1 MVTRKTKLMSGF
13 VALIMLVSMF
23 AMFVIPA
30 SAAGEG
36 GIVAEKGLIDA
47 TAYPDITAYA
57 SGTNTYSVKDRAGMD
72 KLADLVNNGNKMEG
86 VTIYQIADIDMLNT
100 PFEGIGHGNVTA
112 PFNGTFD
119 GNGFTIDNLFYYRG
133 SEGASD
139 GNALFPTAEGATFR
153 NIGISGGLVVGGK
166 WTGALLGRGSMC
178 KIINCWNAATV
189 VGTSANGTGGL
200 AGTNINGTSLI
211 ANSFNVGMVYCN
223 TGKASGIVGWINSPS
238 DSVINTYNAGEMVT
252 GITDWNLTTAEGHTY
267 APIACQD
274 LTKSRGTANAY
285 NYYILGRGGAQM
297 SSYELVQN
305 GATTIPGTESAL
317 DGSNDGAIGLD
328 ASELTGALSQNLNAH
343 FVAEGNTEDYNVTFE
358 NVDGVGYPVL
368 TYWNG
373 SDIVAQRYAKD
384 TTNVNGDKTWENAS
398 PFFKSIVEAR
408 SGALLGEGVER
419 PTTLTL
425 TNADDLFLLGLVMHN
440 VSPSTF
446 GFAEINLAADIDFAA
461 KTVNPGVTYGIPF
474 GNPGGHF
481 NITFD
486 GKSHVIK
493 NWNYYAYKSKG
504 HWAGGFI
511 TETGNGAVIKNLG
524 LLDAKGIYV
533 YGYGAADQGYQYA
546 SMLVERAGGTT
557 VIDNCF
563 VTGHI
568 VSHDT
573 NNANNHGAVFSTTW
587 GDNIKVSNCWSK
599 VTIETAPGTVT
610 GIRTL
615 GKLPTS
621 QDYTGD
627 MVNNYNFNTF
637 APGLNADNQANTYD
651 LFIGDKLEY
660 GTKEAAYWLSTEG
673 GMTQLWTVK
682 DGDIVFGTAE
692 NAVRKVTVNKMMNAT
707 TVAESIYTYYLPG
720 EQVTIEAIPGYA
732 LDEATIPAGGTAEGF
747 TMGTQDVTISYLAQG
762 ADYSV
767 AEGILDKYAAYDPD
781 LMTNGE
787 DLAAIIETADTI
799 LAMKEQEQ
807 TPAVINNALQATAIL
822 VQMDEA
828 FVPVLKNVYPY
839 YPNAADREL
848 YKDVHDGK
856 NWAVST
862 YDDWAEL
869 VKMANVEKNQFTGVT
884 IHLINDVD
892 MGNEPVAPLAVS
904 NGASFKGTLDGHG
917 YVFKNLNVS
926 YAVTGSDRW
935 VGLIGS
941 ANSATVKNLGIAGGT
956 VKITASSTTSEA
968 FAAGLVAEGWNCRL
982 YNCWNAATVDAGPA
996 YATASGLG
1004 RFTGNTDASKTNEH
1018 SVIDG
1023 CFNVGDVITLP
1034 GSGSYAGGISGY
1046 TQGTTNVFNSFA
1058 ASKKVTGRTVG
1069 MIRYNGGA
1077 KEAFFGNSYS
1087 VGYLLDGQ
1095 NTHAGE
1101 ADYEL
1106 NYADYESGKIAYLL
1120 NAGYVAGKGGER
1132 VWYTNDPA
1140 NKTVSFGTEETQTR
1154 MITILSEN
1162 EEYHYMYAA
1171 QGSTVTLDFP
1181 ATGNKVFV
1189 LANNVGTL
1197 NGDQLTVGAGD
1208 AIVVVGY
1215 DGVYTAALENA
1226 IAYFDSFNT
1235 EVYSVAG
1242 GKTVAAVIAEAEA
1255 KIADGSITPEE
1266 VASYTALL
1274 TADVTLS
1281 SSVSPE
1287 QIANRYVLTKGFLSP
1302 NYYAYLGARVDV
1314 YGIDDLREV
1323 QNYYPWYTADMTIA
1337 LKEDLP
1343 MTDEDKVASLYASA
1357 SFDGEGHTI
1366 SGLNAVAAFYGN
1378 GSASMTSF
1386 KNVVFEDCSLTTSA
1400 WNSGFLWNQMSCND
1414 LTIEGVTF
1422 NNCTFTKNNG
1432 ANGFGAI
1439 VGQIP
1444 GGKKLT
1450 LKDITFTN
1458 NTVNRNCSS
1467 QGNNGGLTGPV
1478 NGVIIVDGVTI
1489 ADNTYAGTSAAW
1501 GDAVVCGELVS
1512 AGNSIS
1518 NVLITRNKFTGSA
1531 VNGIVSGVH
1540 KATATATYSNIVVVD
1555 NESLD
1560 GIPVQGGIANGSAA
1574 PVYTNVLT
1582 DTDGS
1587 VATEAITG
1595 GAKLYEQN
1603 KAGVAKTFG
1612 INEKGVTFATEG
1624 LPVKVEFVAQEENM
1638 ATLYTDVNGN
1648 LVGLTNDLLN
1658 AAEWDDEANLP
1669 TKVFTADSVVEGSSI
1684 PEHEHI
1690 WGAPTNIAG
1699 TDTHLYECTW
1709 TDGTWECN
1717 ATQTGTCIFAPVAS
1731 EFEGKP
1737 EDAAHVGTCICENTK
1752 ETKCSED
1759 AYWTHTVVT
1768 PDCENPGSIDAA
1780 CDYCGYSYH
1789 EDLDAIGH
1797 AYGEWAHVEGT
1808 NTHKQVCA
1816 NNCGIDKVED
1826 CFFTGEAVVVDP
1838 TREEAGSATVPCDFG
1853 CGNAQVEI
1861 LPAIAYITASSEAVE
1876 AGETVEVLIDLH
1888 NVRGVSGAQIAVTY
1902 DHRVMTP
1909 SDYSLKVANAIVSQG
1924 PAIPEDENLSTV
1936 IYTFVFPEEMT
1947 EDGTIMSVLFEV
1959 ADEAEA
1965 GEYTLHVEATV
1976 SDYDMN
1982 EYGFEA
1988 FDGAVEI
1995 VDLPDFL
2002 LGDINMDG
2010 RVSISDAVLMLRVA
2024 SGDENLSVEDL
2035 DLVAANVTTE
2045 GDTDEMTV
2053 NTNDVIVVLQYLNGT
2068 IAAL

>member
-13 VALIMLVSMF
+13 VAILMLVSMF
-23 AMFVIPA
+23 AGFVIPA

-36 GIVAEKGLIDA
+36 GIIVGTGLHDA
-47 TAYPDITAYA
+47 TAYPDITEYA
-57 SGTNTYSVKDRAGMD
+57 SGTTVYSVKDFAGMK
-72 KLADLVNNGNKMEG
+72 KLADLVNNKTNLAG
-86 VTIYQIADIDMLNT
+86 VTIYQIADIDMQNI
-100 PFEGIGHGNVTA
+100 PFEGIGHNDANV
-112 PFNGTFD
+112 PFKGTFD
-119 GNGFTIDNLFYYRG
+119 GNGFTIDNLFLYRG
-133 SEGASD
+133 SEGSVK
-139 GNALFPTAEGATFR
+139 GTALFASAQDATFK
-153 NIGISGGLVVGGK
+153 NVGISGGLVVGGH
-166 WTGALLGRGSMC
+166 WNGSLVGRGQRC

-189 VGTSANGTGGL
+189 VGTTAQGTGGV
-200 AGTNINGTSLI
+200 AGTNISGSLTV
-211 ANSFNVGMVYCN
+211 NTFNVGLVYSN
-223 TGKASGIVGWINSPS
+223 SSKASGIVGWQNNAADKTVSC
-238 DSVINTYNAGEMVT
+238 YNAGEIVS
-252 GITDWNLTTAEGHTY
+252 GITVYTQNAEGQTL
-267 APIACQD
+267 APIVCQD
-274 LTKSRGTANAY
+274 LTAERGTANAN
-285 NYYILGRGGAQM
+285 NYYIKGRGFDMG
-297 SSYELVQN
+297 SSEYIAANPDAVV
-305 GATTIPGTESAL
+305 PGTEKAFASQDHAT
-317 DGSNDGAIGLD
+317 GLD
-328 ASELTGALSQNLNAH
+328 ASALTDGTLATKLNEGFAS
-343 FVAEGNTEDYNVTFE
+343 EGNIDGYTVAFE
-358 NVDGVGYPVL
+358 NVEGVGYPVL
-368 TYWNG
+368 TYRKDG
-373 SDIVAQRYAKD
+373 AIVAQRYAKD
-384 TTNVNGDKTWENAS
+384 NTNVNGDKTWENAS
-398 PFFKSIVEAR
+398 PLFKSLVDAR
-408 SGALLGEGVER
+408 NGALLGEGAER
-419 PTTLTL
+419 PASLTI
-425 TNADDLFLLGLVMHN
+425 TNADDLFILGAILFN
-440 VSPSTF
+440 VDNNSYGWS
-446 GFAEINLAADIDFAA
+446 EINLGADIDLSA
-461 KTVNPGVTYGIPF
+461 KTVNTGIEFGIPL
-474 GNPGGHF
+474 GNPGTFKG
-481 NITFD
+481 TFD
-486 GKSHVIK
+486 GKNHVIK
-493 NWNYYAYKSKG
+493 NWKFYAFKAEG
-504 HWAGGFI
+504 HFAGGFI
-511 TETGNGAVIKNLG
+511 TEINGATVKNLG
-524 LLDAKGIYV
+524 LLDAYGEYH
-533 YGYGAADQGYQYA
+533 YGYGDGASGYQYV
-546 SMLVERAGGTT
+546 SLLVERAAGSGN

-563 VTGHI
+563 ATGHI
-568 VSHDT
+568 ESYDAD
-573 NNANNHGAVFSTTW
+573 NANNHSAIFSTTW
-587 GDNIKVSNCWSK
+587 GDNIKISNCWSNA
-599 VTIETAPGTVT
+599 TITPMGKETYTV
-610 GIRTL
+610 RTL
-615 GKLPTS
+615 GKLPAA
-621 QDYTGD
+621 QDFTGD
-627 MVNNYNFNTF
+627 MTNIYSFGTVNPGHNSDNVANTF
-637 APGLNADNQANTYD
+637 HTA
-651 LFIGDKLEY
+651 IGNDVEY
-660 GTKEAAYWLSTEG
+660 GTKEAAYWLSSEG
-673 GMTQLWTVK
+673 GMSQLWTVA
-682 DGDIVFGTAE
+682 DGDIVFGTTE

-707 TVAESIYTYYLPG
+707 TVAESINSYYLPG
-720 EQVTIEAIPGYA
+720 EQVTIEDIPGYA
-732 LDEATIPAGGTAEGF
+732 LDDSTIPAGGTAEGF
-747 TMGTQDVTISYLAQG
+747 TMGTQDVTIAYLAQG

-767 AEGILDKYAAYDPD
+767 AEGILEKYAAYDPD

-787 DLAAIIETADTI
+787 DLTTIIETAETV

-807 TPAVINNALQATAIL
+807 TPAVVNNALQATAIL

-828 FVPVLKNVYPY
+828 FAPVLKNVYPY

-869 VKMANVEKNQFTGVT
+869 VEMSNVEKNQFAGVT

-892 MGNEPVAPLAVS
+892 MGNEPVAPLSVNS
-904 NGASFKGTLDGHG
+904 GASFKGTLDGHG

-926 YAVTGSDRW
+926 YAVTGTERW

-941 ANSATVKNLGIAGGT
+941 ANSATVKNLGIASGT

-982 YNCWNAATVDAGPA
+982 YNCWNAATIDAGPA

-1046 TQGTTNVFNSFA
+1046 TQATTNVFNSFA

-1069 MIRYNGGA
+1069 MVRYNAGA

-1087 VGYLLDGQ
+1087 AGYLFDGQ

-1106 NYADYESGKIAYLL
+1106 NYADYESGKLAYLL

-1132 VWYTNDPA
+1132 VWYTNDLA
-1140 NKTVSFGTEETQTR
+1140 NKTVSFGTENTQTR
-1154 MITILSEN
+1154 MITIVSEN

-1181 ATGNKVFV
+1181 ATGNKAFALV
-1189 LANNVGTL
+1189 NQIGSL

-1215 DGVYTAALENA
+1215 DGVYTAALEDA

-1235 EVYSVAG
+1235 EIYSVAG

-1274 TADVTLS
+1274 TVDVTLS
-1281 SSVSPE
+1281 SSVSTE

-1302 NYYAYLGARVDV
+1302 NYYAYLAARVDV
-1314 YGIDDLREV
+1314 YGLEDLREV

-1337 LKEDLP
+1337 LKEDIP

-1378 GSASMTSF
+1378 GNASMTSF

-1439 VGQIP
+1439 VGQVP

-1458 NTVNRNCSS
+1458 NTINRNCSG
-1467 QGNNGGLTGPV
+1467 QGNNGGLIGPV
-1478 NGVIIVDGVTI
+1478 NGVITVDGVTI
-1489 ADNTYAGTSAAW
+1489 ADNTYAGTSAKW
-1501 GDAVVCGELVS
+1501 GDAVLCGELVS

-1531 VNGIVSGVH
+1531 VNGIISGVY
-1540 KATATATYSNIVVVD
+1540 KATATGTYNNIVIVD
-1555 NESLD
+1555 NESLN
-1560 GIPVQGGIANGSAA
+1560 GIPVQGGIAAGGTA
-1574 PVYTNVLT
+1574 PVYTNILT
-1582 DTDGS
+1582 DTDGT
-1587 VATEAITG
+1587 VATEAILSG
-1595 GAKLYEQN
+1595 EKLYEQN

-1612 INEKGVTFATEG
+1612 INEKGVTFAAEG
-1624 LPVKVEFVAQEENM
+1624 LPVKVEFVAEEENV

-1669 TKVFTADSVVEGSSI
+1669 TKVFTTNSVVEGSSI
-1684 PEHEHI
+1684 PEHDHI
-1690 WGAPTNIAG
+1690 WGAPTHIAD

-1717 ATQTGTCIFAPVAS
+1717 ATKTGDCIFAPVAS

-1737 EDAAHVGTCICENTK
+1737 EDATHIGMCICENTK

-1759 AYWTHTVVT
+1759 AYWTHTAVD
-1768 PDCENPGSIDAA
+1768 PDCENPGSIDAS

-1797 AYGEWAHVEGT
+1797 AYGDWTHVDGT
-1808 NTHKQVCA
+1808 NTHKKVCA
-1816 NNCGIDKVED
+1816 NNCGIDIVEE
-1826 CFFTGEAVVVDP
+1826 CSFTGEAVVVDP
-1838 TREEAGSATVPCDFG
+1838 TREEAGSSTVACDDA
-1853 CGNAQVEI
+1853 CGNVQVEV

-1876 AGETVEVLIDLH
+1876 AGEVMEVLIDLH

-1947 EDGTIMSVLFEV
+1947 EDGTIMSVFFDV
-1959 ADEAEA
+1959 ADDADA
-1965 GEYTLHVEATV
+1965 AEYTMHVEAIV
-1976 SDYDMN
+1976 SDYEMN
-1982 EYGFEA
+1982 EYSFEA
-1988 FDGAVEI
+1988 FDGTVEI
-1995 VDLPDFL
+1995 IDLPDFL
-2002 LGDINMDG
+2002 LGDINKDG

-2024 SGDENLSVEDL
+2024 SGDENISVEDL

-2045 GDTDEMTV
+2045 GDTEEMTV